1 MIVETLKERFLNQ
14 LVTSETKK
22 QKSRKTKMEKISSY
36 LGEGS
41 VLEGRLTFKGIF
53 NLDCNFKGDISAS
66 GTLIVGENGKIDS
79 NIHVASIISEGEIHG
94 NIIAEERVEILSGK
108 VYGDIWAPVVVV
120 KKGAIFEGNCLT
132 HEVEM
137 SKAEKPDAIVSE
149 LSGVVQL
156 YGTIRQES
164 TAEQLSEAC

>member
-1 MIVETLKERFLNQ
+1 
-14 LVTSETKK
+14 
-22 QKSRKTKMEKISSY
+22 MEKISSY
-36 LGEGS
+36 IGNDS
-41 VLEGRLTFKGIF
+41 VLEGTLIFEGTF
-53 NLDCNFKGDISAS
+53 NLDCKFRGNISAL
-66 GTLIVGENGKIDS
+66 GTLIVGEHGKIDS
-79 NIHVASIISEGEIHG
+79 DIHGTSIISKGEIHG
-94 NIIAEERVEILSGK
+94 NIIAQERVEILPTGK

-137 SKAEKPDAIVSE
+137 TRAEKPDVSVSE

-164 TAEQLSEAC
+164 NAEEFSEAC